1 MAKENGLAKVI
12 KNWHNNT
19 RDCQGHVSTD
29 GRVLFSYMAPIALQF
44 MDTFYVLESGVYS
57 ITTTKHCNAAASASP
72 AGCVKRVTKA
82 ELKKLI
88 AEATQVLTGV

>member
-12 KNWHNNT
+12 KNWQNGT

-44 MDTFYVLESGVYS
+44 MDTFYVLEGGVYS
-57 ITTTKHCNAAASASP
+57 ITTTKHCNAAAFAAP
-72 AGCVKRVTKA
+72 AGQLVRVTKA
-82 ELKKLI
+82 QLQKVI
-88 AEATQVLTGV
+88 QEASAH